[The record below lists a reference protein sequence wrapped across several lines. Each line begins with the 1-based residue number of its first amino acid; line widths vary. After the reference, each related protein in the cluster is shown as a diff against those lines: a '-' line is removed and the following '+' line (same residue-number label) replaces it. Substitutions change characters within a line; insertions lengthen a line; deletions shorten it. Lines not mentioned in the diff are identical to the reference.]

1 MDDEAY
7 RERLAH
13 DVAAWRRAALI
24 SDEQERAIL
33 ARIGAGERRAVGAL
47 RLGWLVSAV
56 AVIAAIV
63 LGAGVVLLFAANWQA
78 MPSAL
83 RVGALCAGIAASYGA
98 GYALIERYQMERIG
112 GALLLLGV
120 ILYNAAVFLV
130 ARVYH
135 VPVDSPVLW
144 LLAAAGTF
152 PLAYLYA
159 SRIVLLLAIGGVTGW
174 VVAQMVAWY
183 PDSPKSQSAALVVGA
198 LAVALYAAGR
208 LHGERAS
215 LRRFADVYAL
225 SGLLVLLG
233 LVYVFTF
240 ARVWDAVIDSGVRPA
255 AAPPVVYVVI
265 GLAALVAAAAWLVR
279 PADPVRR
286 LEAAAQAG
294 VLALAAVVA
303 TWPAWT
309 GYALVFDAVYFALAG
324 ALIVRGY
331 LLADEPYINFGLATL
346 AVGLLTRYV
355 DVFWSQM
362 ATSAFF
368 IVGGLLLF
376 AVAFAAERLRRSLLR
391 EMRDGRE
398 PPAAAGA
405 TGAPA

>member
-1 MDDEAY
+1 MDDQAY
-7 RERLAH
+7 RERLAR

-24 SDEQERAIL
+24 SDDQERAIL

-63 LGAGVVLLFAANWQA
+63 LGAGIVLLFAANWQT
-78 MPSAL
+78 MPAAL
-83 RVGALCAGIAASYGA
+83 RVGALGAGVVAAYGA

-120 ILYNAAVFLV
+120 ILYNASVFLV
-130 ARVYH
+130 AQVYQ
-135 VPVDSPVLW
+135 VPVDSPPLW

-159 SRIVLLLAIGGVTGW
+159 SRIVLLLAIAGVTGW

-198 LAVALYAAGR
+198 LAVALYAVGR
-208 LHGERAS
+208 LHGDRAP

-225 SGLLVLLG
+225 AGLLVLLG

-240 ARVWDAVIDSGVRPA
+240 ADVWDAVIDSGVRPA
-255 AAPPVVYVVI
+255 AAPPVVYVAV
-265 GLAALVAAAAWLVR
+265 GVAALVAAAAWLVR

-286 LEAAAQAG
+286 IEAAAQAG

-303 TWPAWT
+303 TWPAWA

-324 ALIVRGY
+324 VLIVRGS
-331 LLADEPYINFGLATL
+331 LLADEPYINLGLATL
-346 AVGLLTRYV
+346 AIGLLTRYV
-355 DVFWSQM
+355 DAFWSRM

-376 AVAFAAERLRRSLLR
+376 AVAFAVERLRRSLLR

-398 PPAAAGA
+398 PPPAGGA
-405 TGAPA
+405 TEATA